1 MITIYEVWR
10 EKTANSEYYRNFG
23 DAIAAAWRI
32 FIEDSEGVEV
42 DFRECWS
49 RLMEENW
56 IEGFCAVAAIE
67 VNEDFR

>member
-1 MITIYEVWR
+1 MTTIYEVWR
-10 EKTANSEYYRNFG
+10 SKTCDSEWYRNFG
-23 DAIAAAWRI
+23 DAIMAAWKI
-32 FIEDSEGVEV
+32 FVVDSKGVEV

-49 RLMEENW
+49 RLMEESW